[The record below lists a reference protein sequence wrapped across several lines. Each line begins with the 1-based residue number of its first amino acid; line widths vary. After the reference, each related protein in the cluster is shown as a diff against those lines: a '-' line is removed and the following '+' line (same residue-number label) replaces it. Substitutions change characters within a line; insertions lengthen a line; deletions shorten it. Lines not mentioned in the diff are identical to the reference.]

1 MEKNIDQINKQEVT
15 GLHPKFYSCQSLGA
29 ALTLAGCL
37 DKEAKS
43 GGEAM
48 KFYITGKTE
57 SRQGP
62 VKVQKAEQAMNLEG
76 ELELCFCI

>member
-1 MEKNIDQINKQEVT
+1 MNQINKQEVT
-15 GLHPKFYSCQSLGA
+15 ELHPKFYSCQSWGV

-37 DKEAKS
+37 DKEARC

-57 SRQGP
+57 SRQGW
-62 VKVQKAEQAMNLEG
+62 
-76 ELELCFCI
+76 